1 MFDVRLR
8 NGISGIIQV
17 FDGRNGAH
25 YDLAF
30 QCIGDGEEDDGS
42 AFCVISGERS
52 TSGVRVQR

>member
-8 NGISGIIQV
+8 NGIIQV